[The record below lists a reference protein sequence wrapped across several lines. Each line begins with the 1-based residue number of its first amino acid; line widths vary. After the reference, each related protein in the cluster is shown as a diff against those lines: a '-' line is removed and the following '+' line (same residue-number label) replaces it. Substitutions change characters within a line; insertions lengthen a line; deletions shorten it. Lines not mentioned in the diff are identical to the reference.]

1 MKLSKFTLIAL
12 ILEVYEF
19 GDLTDTRENIET
31 PPQHLSQE
39 GQFIVQDLH
48 ENGIATTNQ
57 VDEFCKKYL
66 KPLIQ

>member
-12 ILEVYEF
+12 ILEAHEF
-19 GDLTDTRENIET
+19 GDLEDTRENIEA
-31 PPQHLSQE
+31 PPQHLSLE

-57 VDEFCKKYL
+57 VDEFYEKYL
-66 KPLIQ
+66 EPLI